1 MLLGRW
7 YITAQTNLEPDV
19 HSRLCLPLLQRASPH
34 PARRDIAYVPI
45 ITITE
50 QQSDLGHFSDS

>member
-1 MLLGRW
+1 MST
-7 YITAQTNLEPDV
+7 IAPE
-19 HSRLCLPLLQRASPH
+19 RASPH